1 MIFDLLHV
9 PPMLV
14 LPVGQLQ
21 QVGRT
26 KPPVQEEHSP
36 VSELKPTHWSQTSI
50 KGDNTLISTQ
60 SSHHTRYDVYNSA
73 FCITRYVW

>member
-1 MIFDLLHV
+1 MTFDLLHV

-36 VSELKPTHWSQTSI
+36 ISELKPTHWSQTSI
-50 KGDNTLISTQ
+50 KRDNTLISTQ
-60 SSHHTRYDVYNSA
+60 SSHHKCYNKHSA
-73 FCITRYVW
+73 